1 MRLVVVAVGLAMC
14 VGCLAERTYV
24 SRVGGTTTVGAVA
37 EVTGSV
43 GRLSDIDDRFGTDL
57 NDSLIVDRNDNQ
69 LWTSMVVEHPNGR
82 VYLDVDVYNIDNLEP
97 NVPVTAV
104 VQTGDEYTGAPDLGD
119 APQVFVYAC
128 PEGLNGE
135 DVGES
140 GDAEEVV
147 LTIDE
152 NDRLS
157 FDAVDDSPEQQLFL
171 GGWINAR

>member
-1 MRLVVVAVGLAMC
+1 MRLVVVSVGLAMC

-24 SRVGGTTTVGAVA
+24 SRVGGTTTEGAVA

-43 GRLSDIDDRFGTDL
+43 GRLAGIEDRFGTDL
-57 NDSLIVDRNDNQ
+57 NDSLIVDRDDNE
-69 LWTSMVVEHPNGR
+69 LWASMVVEHPNGR
-82 VYLDVDVYNIDNLEP
+82 VYLDIDVYNINNLEP
-97 NVPVTAV
+97 NQPVTAT
-104 VQTGDEYTGAPDLGD
+104 VQTGDEYTGEQDLGD
-119 APQVFVYAC
+119 DPQVFVYAC

-147 LTIDE
+147 LTIDD
-152 NDRLS
+152 NDRLT

-171 GGWINAR
+171 GGWITAH